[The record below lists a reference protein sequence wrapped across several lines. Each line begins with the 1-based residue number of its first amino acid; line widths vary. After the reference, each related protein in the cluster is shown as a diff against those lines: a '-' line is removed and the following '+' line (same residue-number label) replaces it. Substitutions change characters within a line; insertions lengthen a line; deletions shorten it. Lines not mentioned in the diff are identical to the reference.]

1 MLVGEVKP
9 ERLPGASDSEMLSAG
24 RPVAGTVIASRL
36 CQVSR
41 AQRCRREFEAPGSG
55 AVGAPASACGESPSA
70 ASIAAPPTMT
80 WRRSGVPSP
89 RWTRDAA
96 VGLVEESGTF
106 GSDMVGSDM
115 VGLSFGGLTGHRGV
129 RWPVTEVDY
138 LMPVVA
144 MPSMNLRWKA
154 RKISRMGMTTTV
166 APARSRP

>member
-1 MLVGEVKP
+1 
-9 ERLPGASDSEMLSAG
+9 
-24 RPVAGTVIASRL
+24 
-36 CQVSR
+36 
-41 AQRCRREFEAPGSG
+41 
-55 AVGAPASACGESPSA
+55 
-70 ASIAAPPTMT
+70 MT

-89 RWTRDAA
+89 RCTRDVV
-96 VGLVEESGTF
+96 VGSEGAGTV
-106 GSDMVGSDM
+106 GSDPVWSDM